1 MMGVGKSTI
10 GKFLAEKLNMTFI
23 DIDSLI
29 IEHEKLTINKIF
41 KDKGEEY
48 FRKTEKSLTLKSM
61 EKKDCVI
68 ALGGGSFLDSQ
79 IREIALKKCISF
91 WLDLDIKELVKR
103 LKRNENRPLLKEGN
117 IEENLKS
124 IIKKREEF
132 YRLDHFKINCIRLN
146 KSQVIDKII
155 KIYEDERN
163 SN

>member
-10 GKFLAEKLNMTFI
+10 GKFLAKKLNMTFI

-29 IEHEKLTINKIF
+29 IEHEKLSINKIF
-41 KDKGEEY
+41 KDKGEEN
-48 FRKTEKSLTLKSM
+48 FRKIEKSLTLKSI
-61 EKKDCVI
+61 EKKNCVI

-79 IREIALKKCISF
+79 IREVVLKKCISF
-91 WLDLDIKELVKR
+91 WLNLDIKALVKR

-117 IEENLKS
+117 IEEKLKL
-124 IIKKREEF
+124 ILKKREEF
-132 YRLDHFKINCIRLN
+132 YQLAHFKINCIKLN

-163 SN
+163 QN